1 MRSTVE
7 RFLIFDMDGVL
18 VNTEAMC
25 YRVWKNIFA
34 ELGVEINMEI
44 YRCCIGA
51 SDNVL
56 LESVWRNCGKDFRGR
71 TDLLDLYDRRKLQ
84 EIAEHGVPPIPGAAE
99 TLRALQAR
107 GYRMAVA
114 SASPPSHIR
123 LCLEKVGLLPCF
135 EVLFSGEEVERTK
148 PAPDVFLAAAAAM
161 GAVPADCTVVEDST
175 NGTLAAKAAGM
186 RCIGFV
192 NPDSGDQCLDAADVL
207 IHRFAELLDVL

>member
-1 MRSTVE
+1 ME
-7 RFLIFDMDGVL
+7 RFIIFDMDGVL
-18 VNTEAMC
+18 INTEAMC
-25 YRVWKNIFA
+25 YQVWKNIFA

-44 YRCCIGA
+44 YKCCIGS
-51 SDNVL
+51 SDDVL
-56 LESVWRNCGKDFRGR
+56 MESVWQHCGKDFRGR
-71 TDLLDLYDRRKLQ
+71 TDLMELYNQRKLQ
-84 EIAEHGVPPIPGAAE
+84 EIADHGVPPIPGTAE

-123 LCLEKVGLLPCF
+123 LCLEKVGLLPHF

-148 PAPDVFLAAAAAM
+148 PAPDVFLAATAAM
-161 GAVPADCTVVEDST
+161 GAEPKDCTVVEDSR

-192 NPDSGDQCLDAADVL
+192 NPDSGDQDLSASDLL
-207 IHRFAELLDVL
+207 IHRFAELLEVI